1 MNKRTI
7 SAAEARAI
15 LANDEADSLPF
26 RIINDAGRSAVA
38 QFVNTAAAE
47 PERHSLN
54 AWYADA
60 EQAANDAGE
69 GEAIVIEMGRLHTVS
84 RNPCTLELADSDF
97 DWIVND

>member
-15 LANDEADSLPF
+15 LLNDEAESLPF
-26 RIINDAGRSAVA
+26 RIINDAGRSAIA

-54 AWYADA
+54 AWYAEA

-69 GEAIVIEMGRLHTVS
+69 SEAIVIEMGRLHAAS
-84 RNPCTLELADSDF
+84 RTPCTLELVDSDF
-97 DWIVND
+97 DWTIND